1 MSPPRAVIAED
12 EANLREQLRETLAT
26 VWPEL
31 EICAEAQD
39 GVHALRALERH
50 SPDMIFLDIE
60 MPGMNGIEV
69 AKRASG
75 RCHVVF
81 VTAYDSY
88 AVTAFEQGAVDYVMK
103 PLTGA
108 RIAQS
113 VDRLRE
119 RLKSRPPDIVGLL
132 EKIAGRLDKG
142 KPEYLRW
149 VTASDGA
156 DTRLVTVD
164 EVIYFRS
171 DNKYTTVA
179 TAEKEALI
187 RVGIKDLAEQL
198 DPTAFW
204 QIHRGTIVN
213 VAYIAGVTRDF
224 RGRMAL
230 RLKKRTETLPVSDT
244 YSHLFKQM

>member
-12 EANLREQLRETLAT
+12 EPNLREQLRETLAT

-60 MPGMNGIEV
+60 MPGMNGLEV

-75 RCHVVF
+75 KCHVVF

-88 AVTAFEQGAVDYVMK
+88 AVSAFEQGAVDYVMK
-103 PLTGA
+103 PLSGA
-108 RIAQS
+108 RIAHS
-113 VDRLRE
+113 VERLRE
-119 RLKSRPPDIVGLL
+119 RLNSRPPDIVGLL
-132 EKIAGRLDKG
+132 EKIAGRLDG
-142 KPEYLRW
+142 KRPEYLRW
-149 VTASDGA
+149 VTASDGNE
-156 DTRLVTVD
+156 TRLVTVD
-164 EVIYFRS
+164 EVVYFRS

-179 TAEKEALI
+179 TVEKEALI
-187 RVGIKDLAEQL
+187 RVGIRDLAEQL
-198 DPTAFW
+198 DPGAFW

-224 RGRMAL
+224 RGRMAV

-244 YSHLFKQM
+244 YSYLFKQM

>member
-1 MSPPRAVIAED
+1 MPPRAVIAED

-31 EICAEAQD
+31 EICEEAPD

-50 SPDMIFLDIE
+50 SPDVVFLDIQ
-60 MPGMNGIEV
+60 MPGVSGLDV
-69 AKRASG
+69 ARRASG

-81 VTAYDSY
+81 VTAYDNY

-103 PLTGA
+103 PLSTA

-113 VDRLRE
+113 VQRLRE
-119 RLKSRPPDIVGLL
+119 RMSSAPPDIVGLL
-132 EKIAGRLDKG
+132 EKIAGRLGDKR
-142 KPEYLRW
+142 KDYLRW
-149 VTASDGA
+149 VTASEGSE
-156 DTRLVTVD
+156 TRLLTVD
-164 EVIYFRS
+164 DIIYFRS

-179 TAEKEALI
+179 TAEREALVRI
-187 RVGIKDLAEQL
+187 GIKDLVDQL
-198 DPTAFW
+198 DPAVFW
-204 QIHRGTIVN
+204 QVHRGTIVN
-213 VAYIAGVTRDF
+213 VGCIAGVTRDF

-230 RLKKRTETLPVSDT
+230 RLKKRSETLPVSDT

>member
-1 MSPPRAVIAED
+1 
-12 EANLREQLRETLAT
+12 
-26 VWPEL
+26 
-31 EICAEAQD
+31 
-39 GVHALRALERH
+39 
-50 SPDMIFLDIE
+50 

-108 RIAQS
+108 RIAHS
-113 VDRLRE
+113 VERLRE

-132 EKIAGRLDKG
+132 EKIAGRLDNR
-142 KPEYLRW
+142 KPDYLRW

-230 RLKKRTETLPVSDT
+230 RLKKRSETLPVSDT

>member
-1 MSPPRAVIAED
+1 MSHPRAVIAED

-39 GVHALRALERH
+39 GVNALRALERH

-60 MPGMNGIEV
+60 MPGLNGIEV

-108 RIAQS
+108 RIAHS
-113 VDRLRE
+113 VERLRE
-119 RLKSRPPDIVGLL
+119 RLSSRPPDIVGLL
-132 EKIAGRLDKG
+132 EKIAGRLDDKR
-142 KPEYLRW
+142 PEYLRW
-149 VTASDGA
+149 VAASEGSE
-156 DTRLVTVD
+156 TRLVTVD
-164 EVIYFRS
+164 EIIYFRS

-179 TAEKEALI
+179 TAEKEMLI

-198 DPTAFW
+198 DPAAFW

-213 VAYIAGVTRDF
+213 VGYIAGVTRDF

-230 RLKKRTETLPVSDT
+230 RLKKRNETLPVSDS

>member
-1 MSPPRAVIAED
+1 MSPPRAIIAED

-60 MPGMNGIEV
+60 MPGLNGIEV

-108 RIAQS
+108 RIAHS
-113 VDRLRE
+113 VERLRE

-132 EKIAGRLDKG
+132 EKIAGRLDNR

-179 TAEKEALI
+179 TADREALI

-198 DPTAFW
+198 DPAAFW

-230 RLKKRTETLPVSDT
+230 RLKKRAETLPVSDS

>member
-108 RIAQS
+108 RIAHS
-113 VDRLRE
+113 VERLRE

-132 EKIAGRLDKG
+132 EKIAGRLDNR
-142 KPEYLRW
+142 KPDYLRW